1 MDAGGNEIKRK
12 GKATVRTDSGT
23 MKRGVFKVGQ
33 CRETLISVDRLQKTG
48 HDVIL
53 TKNKP
58 RIVNLR
64 TGEVMG
70 GPMESM
76 SSGGHGQRS
85 RGTMPEAL
93 AFLRHLAK
101 AKARNEPPLM
111 QRRAQQAWKMRWLA
125 IMSCTAARAV
135 SSSLLELRG
144 HGSADGVVPMTH
156 EVEADFRHAR
166 LG

>member
-1 MDAGGNEIKRK
+1 MNSYVRGAAAFREDWGLDWASQSSVQYSRRTYLSTAGFAWVDAGGNEIKRK

-64 TGEVMG
+64 TGEVMPLRQDEG
-70 GPMESM
+70 MFILNRKLRTLHGRGKSSQQRPCKSM
-76 SSGGHGQRS
+76 IRSGRQTGCWRRMH
-85 RGTMPEAL
+85 
-93 AFLRHLAK
+93 RHH
-101 AKARNEPPLM
+101 EP
-111 QRRAQQAWKMRWLA
+111 R
-125 IMSCTAARAV
+125 
-135 SSSLLELRG
+135 
-144 HGSADGVVPMTH
+144 
-156 EVEADFRHAR
+156 
-166 LG
+166 